1 MDGPGPNQTSP
12 WHGAYVYLALGLGW
26 GVLGL
31 LCLLWLPIA
40 ALLYPLLPEA
50 PGRRLG
56 RRVIRGICRLYLR
69 WLVLLGAC
77 RFDLQDLDA
86 LGGAPALILAP
97 NHPSLLDAVLVI
109 ARVPDLAIVLK
120 AGLLRNPLL
129 GPAIRLARW
138 IPNDSLSGTIRQAGA
153 NLARGSHLLLFPE
166 GTRTA
171 HPPLGPLKASVGL
184 IARRS
189 GTPVQTLLIET
200 DSGYLGKGWP
210 ILRRPR
216 LPVQYRVRLGRR
228 FEPPVDVRGFTAELG
243 HYLRSELR
251 GARLARPE
259 SGDGRPVRP
268 AIG

>member
-1 MDGPGPNQTSP
+1 MDSTGPSETSP
-12 WHGAYVYLALGLGW
+12 WRGAYEYLALGLGW
-26 GVLGL
+26 GLLGL

-56 RRVIRGICRLYLR
+56 RRVIRGICRVHLR
-69 WLVLLGAC
+69 WLALLGAC
-77 RFDLQDLDA
+77 RLDLEGLDGLRA
-86 LGGAPALILAP
+86 APPLILAP
-97 NHPSLLDAVLVI
+97 NHPTLLDAVLVI
-109 ARVPDLAIVLK
+109 SRVPDLAVVIK

-129 GPAIRLARW
+129 GPAVRLARW
-138 IPNDSLSGTIRQAGA
+138 IPNDSLAGTIHQAGT

-166 GTRTA
+166 GTRTSRG
-171 HPPLGPLKASVGL
+171 PLGPLKASVGL

-189 GTPVQTLLIET
+189 GVPVQTLLIEA

-210 ILRRPR
+210 ILRKPR
-216 LPVQYRVRLGRR
+216 LPVHYRVRLGRR
-228 FEPPVDVRGFTAELG
+228 FEPPADVRGFTAELG

-251 GARLARPE
+251 GARVARPE

>member
-1 MDGPGPNQTSP
+1 MVGPGPSDTGP
-12 WHGAYVYLALGLGW
+12 WRAVYEYLALGLAW
-26 GVLGL
+26 GLLGL

-40 ALLYPLLPEA
+40 ALLHPLMPEA
-50 PGRRLG
+50 SGQWLG
-56 RRVIRGICRLYLR
+56 RRVIRGIGRLYLR
-69 WLVLLGAC
+69 WLALLGAC
-77 RFDLQDLDA
+77 RCDLGELDS
-86 LGGAPALILAP
+86 LRDAPPMILAP

-109 ARVPDLAIVLK
+109 SRVPDLAVVLK
-120 AGLLRNPLL
+120 SDLLRNPLL

-138 IPNDSLSGTIRQAGA
+138 IPNDSISGTIRQAGA

-171 HPPLGPLKASVGL
+171 DPPLGPLKASVGL

-189 GTPVQTLLIET
+189 GSPVQTLLIET

-210 ILRRPR
+210 ILRKPP
-216 LPVQYRVRLGRR
+216 LPVHYRVQLGRR
-228 FEPPVDVRGFTAELG
+228 FDPPQDIRAFTAELEL
-243 HYLRSELR
+243 YLGSELR
-251 GARLARPE
+251 GARVGRSE

>member
-1 MDGPGPNQTSP
+1 MGGTGASETGPWRTV
-12 WHGAYVYLALGLGW
+12 YEYLALGLAW
-26 GVLGL
+26 GLLGL

-40 ALLYPLLPEA
+40 ALLYPLMTEA
-50 PGRRLG
+50 SGRRLG
-56 RRVIRGICRLYLR
+56 RRVIRGVFRLYLR
-69 WLVLLGAC
+69 WLALLGAC
-77 RFDLQDLDA
+77 RCDLGELDS
-86 LGGAPALILAP
+86 LRDAPPLILAP

-109 ARVPDLAIVLK
+109 SRVPDLAVVLK
-120 AGLLRNPLL
+120 ARLLRNPLL

-138 IPNDSLSGTIRQAGA
+138 IPNDSLPGTIRQAGV
-153 NLARGSHLLLFPE
+153 NLARGSHVLLFPE

-171 HPPLGPLKASVGL
+171 DPPLGSLKASVGL

-189 GTPVQTLLIET
+189 GRPVQTLLIET

-210 ILRRPR
+210 ILRRPP

-228 FEPPVDVRGFTAELG
+228 FDPPQDVRAFTAELEL
-243 HYLRSELR
+243 YLRSELR
-251 GARLARPE
+251 GTRVVRPE